1 MAILLFVHLT
11 RHSSTASEQLS
22 FISLVPEI
30 GTSGLMSGDGKR
42 SVAGPSNRAH
52 PRFYHFRRFDVASYS
67 AGARDLSAEKRSAA
81 CSSVS
86 DVKAMSPTASA
97 FLTASSNISFLI

>member
-30 GTSGLMSGDGKR
+30 GTPGLMSGDGKR
-42 SVAGPSNRAH
+42 SVVHDTAVQMIDTSIVRVPQHGSASLGTEDSQWAGHEA
-52 PRFYHFRRFDVASYS
+52 V
-67 AGARDLSAEKRSAA
+67 
-81 CSSVS
+81 
-86 DVKAMSPTASA
+86 
-97 FLTASSNISFLI
+97 

>member
-30 GTSGLMSGDGKR
+30 GTPGLMSGDGKR
-42 SVAGPSNRAH
+42 SVADRA
-52 PRFYHFRRFDVASYS
+52 VAGQVYQ
-67 AGARDLSAEKRSAA
+67 RT
-81 CSSVS
+81 
-86 DVKAMSPTASA
+86 P
-97 FLTASSNISFLI
+97 